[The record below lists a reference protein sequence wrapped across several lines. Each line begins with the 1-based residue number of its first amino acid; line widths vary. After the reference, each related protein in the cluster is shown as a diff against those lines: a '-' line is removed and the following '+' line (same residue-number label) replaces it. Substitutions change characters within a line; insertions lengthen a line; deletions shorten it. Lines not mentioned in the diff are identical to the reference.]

1 MRTIGSRPD
10 SRRSRSSGWS
20 LVRELLYARIMQR
33 RLSTLWAVVV
43 LGLAAGCNQAP
54 SLTTGNP
61 GTGGS
66 PWTNVTD
73 GSVAAT
79 ACDPLTPAPITLG
92 AIIGVGQDAAGT
104 LYVDAANGIFV
115 SDAGQRIRQHVV
127 GTGQSGSTEFTFAFQ
142 SSAADGGSA
151 GALLV
156 ETNGSTAIAM
166 ALGPA
171 GSRSFLGQS
180 DAGVTSLT
188 LVAASTVAGMMV
200 VNTPNVISYVGDV
213 ANGDVVLATVP
224 LNTDATSD
232 DGGLSIF
239 YGPPNDVAQR
249 TITAFGQSLS
259 GNGSV
264 TFLVGDVPYVLA
276 FGNVQDPNAGPLGRF
291 ALEGLAPRGGAQI
304 AVTLR
309 SPTPAADPPGLS
321 FTCLPAK
328 AP

>member
-1 MRTIGSRPD
+1 
-10 SRRSRSSGWS
+10 
-20 LVRELLYARIMQR
+20 
-33 RLSTLWAVVV
+33 
-43 LGLAAGCNQAP
+43 
-54 SLTTGNP
+54 
-61 GTGGS
+61 
-66 PWTNVTD
+66 VTD
-73 GSVAAT
+73 GSVT
-79 ACDPLTPAPITLG
+79 GSGCDPLAPAPITLG
-92 AIIGVGQDAAGT
+92 AIVGVGQDAGGT

-115 SDAGQRIRQHVV
+115 SEGGRLIRQHVV
-127 GTGQSGSTEFTFAFQ
+127 GTGQSGSTEFTFSLQ

-156 ETNGSTAIAM
+156 ETNGSTATAM
-166 ALGPA
+166 ALGPP

-188 LVAASTVAGMMV
+188 LVAASAVSGMTV

-224 LNTDATSD
+224 LNEDATSN

-239 YGPPNDVAQR
+239 YGPPSDVAER

-259 GNGSV
+259 GNGTV

-276 FGNVQDPNAGPLGRF
+276 FGQVQGPDAGPFGTF
-291 ALEGLAPRGGAQI
+291 ALEGLTPQGGAQL

-309 SPTPAADPPGLS
+309 SPTPAADPPGFA
-321 FTCLPAK
+321 FTCLSAK
-328 AP
+328 SP

>member
-1 MRTIGSRPD
+1 MNGGR
-10 SRRSRSSGWS
+10 
-20 LVRELLYARIMQR
+20 
-33 RLSTLWAVVV
+33 
-43 LGLAAGCNQAP
+43 
-54 SLTTGNP
+54 P

-66 PWTNVTD
+66 AWTNVGD
-73 GSVAAT
+73 GSVVAET
-79 ACDPLTPAPITLG
+79 ACDPLAPAPITLG

-115 SDAGQRIRQHVV
+115 SDAGRLIRQHVI
-127 GTGQSGSTEFTFAFQ
+127 GTGQSGSTEFTFALQ

-151 GALLV
+151 SALLV
-156 ETNGSTAIAM
+156 ETNGSTATAM

-188 LVAASTVAGMMV
+188 LVAPSTVSGMPV

-224 LNTDATSD
+224 LNEDATSN

-239 YGPPNDVAQR
+239 YGPPDAVAQR
-249 TITAFGQSLS
+249 TVTAFGQSLS
-259 GNGSV
+259 GNGTV

-276 FGNVQDPNAGPLGRF
+276 FGNVLGPDAGPFGTF
-291 ALEGLAPRGGAQI
+291 ALEGITPQGGAQI
-304 AVTLR
+304 QVMLR
-309 SPTPAADPPGLS
+309 SPTPAAIPPGLS
-321 FTCLPAK
+321 FTCLA
-328 AP
+328 ANAL